1 MQPLLDTI
9 FASIILTGIMDNIRV
24 GLGQIDVIVGD
35 LDGNLRKILKYI
47 EASKNLGVDILCF
60 PELAVTGYPPEDLL
74 LKPSFIEDNIETLA
88 KVTNASDGLTIIVGF
103 VDRKEDI
110 YNAAAIIHNKK
121 LVDVYHKR
129 YLPNY
134 GVFDE
139 NRYFQSG
146 YRAPVYKLGRVILGV
161 NVCEDIWYPGDPTR
175 EQALLGDAQ
184 IIINISSSPYYVS
197 KVKSRERMLS
207 VRASDYSV
215 IVVFCNLVGGQD
227 ELVFDGHSV
236 VIGERGE
243 VIARASGFK
252 EELLVVDISP
262 GRVFRSRLHDPR
274 KRKEKEAFWLESK
287 QAEVI
292 EITMQEPS
300 RDSRPRITP
309 EVEKILGVEE
319 EVFRALVLGTR
330 DYVTKND
337 FKKVVIGLSGGIDSS
352 LVAVIAVEALGKE
365 NVIGVSMPSRYTSSG
380 SITDAEKLSENIG
393 IELITVPIEKPFS
406 AYLDMVS
413 QVFSGK
419 EQDVT
424 EENIQARIRGNIL
437 MALSNKFG
445 WLVLTTGNK
454 SETSVGYC
462 TLYGDM
468 AGGFAVIKDVPKT
481 FVYRIAEFY
490 NNWKGKE
497 IIPKTVIKKP
507 PSAELRPNQ
516 KDTDSLP
523 PYEILDPILKAYVED
538 DLSIEEIIA
547 LGFDENVVK
556 RVIKL
561 VDSNE
566 YKRRQAAPGIKITV
580 RAFGKDRRFPITN
593 LYRG

>member
-24 GLGQIDVIVGD
+24 GLGQIDVTVGD

-523 PYEILDPILKAYVED
+523 PYEILDPILKGYVED